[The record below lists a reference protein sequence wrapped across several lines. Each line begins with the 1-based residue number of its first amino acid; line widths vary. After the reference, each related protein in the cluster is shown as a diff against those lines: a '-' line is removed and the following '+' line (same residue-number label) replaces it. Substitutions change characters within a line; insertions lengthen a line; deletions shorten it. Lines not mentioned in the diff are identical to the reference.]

1 MKIKK
6 WCVITC
12 MVLILTGC
20 GNSEGRVEDNLVIKT
35 ISSDE
40 VYQIINKEEE
50 YYLIDVRSL
59 PEYKSGHLET
69 AINIPL
75 DSISSISNQIS
86 SKDVKIIVY
95 CQSGNRSK
103 QAANKLI
110 ELGYSSVFD
119 MGGIN
124 DWDYE
129 IVE

>member
-20 GNSEGRVEDNLVIKT
+20 SNSEGRMEDDLVIKT
-35 ISSDE
+35 ISSEE
-40 VYQIINKEEE
+40 VYNIINEEKD

-59 PEYKSGHLET
+59 PEYNSGHLET

-75 DSISSISNQIS
+75 ESISSIDSQVP
-86 SKDVKIIVY
+86 SKEVKIIVY

-119 MGGIN
+119 MGGIKN
-124 DWDYE
+124 WDYE
-129 IVE
+129 IIE